1 MRVAREGGSGS
12 VSTSVSPHGSP
23 LRLQRPICVISTL
36 RVHQRR
42 FIMALSACKR
52 AMAPFISPWLL
63 APRRLYLVPN
73 ITRYY
78 SKSSHKY
85 HHQTRMGKLLRQASF
100 NTLLSRIFHQSSRSF
115 HLSISCVH
123 RCTNRVTLHA
133 VAAFPAMPPSGAV
146 RTCPLHKKSWHEC
159 GCFFVPHQQKAHAAC
174 TKCRRWIK
182 IDANFA
188 ADNRIPHNHTLHRCQ
203 VCLWRS
209 AVLGAVLG

>member
-1 MRVAREGGSGS
+1 MAHFLWLTFWLTFWLIFDFGSFFGSNMRVAREGGSGS

-85 HHQTRMGKLLRQASF
+85 HHLTRMGKLLRQASF

-133 VAAFPAMPPSGAV
+133 AAASSDAAF
-146 RTCPLHKKSWHEC
+146 W
-159 GCFFVPHQQKAHAAC
+159 
-174 TKCRRWIK
+174 RR
-182 IDANFA
+182 
-188 ADNRIPHNHTLHRCQ
+188 ADMSTP
-203 VCLWRS
+203 
-209 AVLGAVLG
+209 